1 MHIPRAQD
9 ITIVGGGWS
18 AGLVDLDKLHG
29 SVIAVN
35 DAAVHLPWWDH
46 CVSMDRLWTESRLS
60 TVVVKS
66 MQEEPF
72 SQIWI
77 RKSALQNMP
86 FESSFGRTADQVN
99 PFECDHETDEFSR
112 HLGILN
118 GRNSGQCAMNL
129 AYQLVPRRLF
139 LVGFDLNRDPATGRA
154 YWYLSYPWTTP
165 QGGSSAKKYTD
176 WAAGY
181 NVAGRAFEQIG
192 CEVFNVSTTSAVRA
206 FPRIT
211 PADYLRMAR

>member
-9 ITIVGGGWS
+9 ITIVAGGWS

-35 DAAVHLPWWDH
+35 DAALHLSWWNH
-46 CVSMDRLWTESRLS
+46 CVSMDRKWTESRLAS
-60 TVVVKS
+60 VVLRS
-66 MQEEPF
+66 MEDSPF
-72 SQIWI
+72 GEIYI
-77 RKSALQNMP
+77 RREALQNFPPEAISATPNITP
-86 FESSFGRTADQVN
+86 FG
-99 PFECDHETDEFSR
+99 CDHETDEFSR
-112 HLGILN
+112 NRMTLN
-118 GRNSGQCAMNL
+118 GRNSAQCAMNL
-129 AYQLVPRRLF
+129 AYQLAPRRLF
-139 LVGFDLNRDPATGRA
+139 LVGFDLNREPSTGKA
-154 YWYLSYPWTTP
+154 YWYKSYPWSTP

-181 NVAGRAFEQIG
+181 NVAARYFEQLG
-192 CEVFNVSTTSAVRA
+192 CEVFNVSMTSAVRA